1 MSKNTNLSFLTDYIT
16 ADITN
21 GRIGINN
28 ASPTV
33 AFDVSGATKI
43 SGALTLTSTIS
54 NGTYTYTLPSATGT
68 LALTSALSS
77 YLSLTGGTL
86 TGALSGTSANFSS
99 SVTANGNIIIS
110 KDSPHISLYA
120 NTGTSG
126 QYNIN
131 NSSGTLHWAM
141 YSTIGG
147 GGSQGNWGLY
157 SLGKTGGAGSVIEV
171 TSAGNVGIG
180 NTAPVNQLDLN
191 RSGAPT
197 LFDAGFNATVN
208 GGDIELKYIAA
219 GQSGGRNGA
228 HIFYTGTVVGGS
240 ERMRIA
246 STGNV
251 GIGTS
256 SPATFLHVVGANT
269 SNRGQLSIQ
278 SNNASNA
285 ALVTFYYD
293 TTKVGGIG
301 STSSDFY
308 GEAVNNYL
316 FYAGGAERMRIGSAG
331 FVASVRT
338 ASDADSKTFMNS
350 VNATCGLIPVPAG
363 TTLYLYS
370 RDSSTNYRAL
380 LTSSTYFTGQHGNKP
395 VDLDLKNN
403 IENYIGMI
411 VSSAGTYYSVNPIT
425 KEVTTG
431 KDAISISEALPE
443 IKLTN
448 IDKDKSVWGVV
459 TNVKNDNYNT
469 DGTVETD
476 NNTEW
481 GDRLGSDVIRINGLG
496 EGAIWVTNINGN
508 IENGDFICSSLIAGY
523 GRKQD
528 DDILRNYTVAKITMD
543 CDFDLNNNNLYKCE
557 EFEFEGKIY
566 KKAFVGC
573 TYHCS

>member
-1 MSKNTNLSFLTDYIT
+1 MTKISNQYSLTNILT
-16 ADITN
+16 ADLAN
-21 GRIGINN
+21 SRLGINN
-28 ASPTV
+28 VSPTV
-33 AFDVSGATKI
+33 ALDV
-43 SGALTLTSTIS
+43 
-54 NGTYTYTLPSATGT
+54 
-68 LALTSALSS
+68 
-77 YLSLTGGTL
+77 
-86 TGALSGTSANFSS
+86 TGAGKFSS
-99 SVTANGNIIIS
+99 SVTSNDLLLTAGT
-110 KDSPHISLYA
+110 LFGA
-120 NTGTSG
+120 GNTGFSNRLSDTTLYLQMPATG
-126 QYNIN
+126 FTITDNALNTKFNI
-131 NSSGTLHWAM
+131 
-141 YSTIGG
+141 
-147 GGSQGNWGLY
+147 
-157 SLGKTGGAGSVIEV
+157 
-171 TSAGNVGIG
+171 TSAGAA
-180 NTAPVNQLDLN
+180 TFSSSL
-191 RSGAPT
+191 
-197 LFDAGFNATVN
+197 TVN
-208 GGDIELKYIAA
+208 GFINLGSSAVFPTVGLLNRTSDTTLYLKAA
-219 GQSGGRNGA
+219 ASGFSLLDNSQNGMYQA
-228 HIFYTGTVVGGS
+228 TPTSHIWSISNS
-240 ERMRIA
+240 EKMRIN
-246 STGNV
+246 SVGNV
-251 GIGTS
+251 GIGTTTPDQILS
-256 SPATFLHVVGANT
+256 VRKT
-269 SNRGQLSIQ
+269 S
-278 SNNASNA
+278 A
-285 ALVTFYYD
+285 
-293 TTKVGGIG
+293 
-301 STSSDFY
+301 
-308 GEAVNNYL
+308 
-316 FYAGGAERMRIGSAG
+316 GAETIALSLQNISQNPGTAVSMVFCPHENSSTPEPLAKISAIRSATSFAPTDLAFYTYGTGGLTEKMRIGSIG
-331 FVASVRT
+331 FTASTRT
-338 ASDADSKTFMNS
+338 ASDSESKTFMNTLN
-350 VNATCGLIPVPAG
+350 VTCGLIPVPAG

-403 IENYIGMI
+403 VENYIGMI

-481 GDRLGSDVIRINGLG
+481 GDRLGSNVIRINGLG

-557 EFEFEGKIY
+557 EFEFEGEIY